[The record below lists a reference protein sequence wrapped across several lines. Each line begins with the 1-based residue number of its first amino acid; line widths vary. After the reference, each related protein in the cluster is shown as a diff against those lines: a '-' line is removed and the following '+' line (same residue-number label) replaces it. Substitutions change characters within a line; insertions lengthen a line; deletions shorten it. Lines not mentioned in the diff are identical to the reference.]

1 MLCKYKLLTSRVTVC
16 FLSHRAFNLAVVL
29 HLSSTRGEIIRPEDI
44 TPALQS
50 VVKRHS
56 ILRTTIHEVVNSG
69 IVSLVQKVH
78 PPSAFR
84 DCNIR
89 TIPED
94 SECDVQSLIREDV
107 FTPFN
112 LTEQQYHFTLF
123 VLSPQKLVLCMTFH
137 HIVMDGASLHIVVR
151 EVQRLIAGQ
160 QLSASVLPQF
170 VDLVKKDGKRDAE
183 KDVLLQRWINLLGL
197 VERCTSFGNPHPTHF
212 DHSPQSYLN
221 TQQYLQVPQ
230 TTLDAMKAARG
241 SNVSSV
247 ILLATAFA
255 FALCRYTGATD
266 IVFGMLTMNRS
277 RESENVL
284 GCLANALPLHVDFR
298 KSKTLDDLL
307 KQVRMNYGLIL
318 DGGIDL
324 AELVPHIPCLQRGFT
339 TPVRTS
345 PLQVFFSFY
354 NVGQERLAQVL
365 KLERGVE
372 VKCDIQVPKPE
383 HTHADLFFE
392 ASKNQEDVFYWESRK
407 SVLGV
412 SKVHHLHSLM
422 CQAIE
427 DLAAQKYTGS
437 LPATQVVRP
446 SIAEHSEDVNQV
458 TSVPYSHLFY
468 IERFEIKASDIPDRP
483 AFKHNGVTFTYCE
496 AVLIMRKIAAWLWEK
511 GLRPCDRVAVYLT
524 RTPRLYL
531 SILAVL
537 KFAAAYVPIA
547 LQNSPR
553 RIAKIL
559 KRANAKILI
568 TEESL
573 RKAVPSDWTGKT
585 LCLDPGSNL
594 LVADS
599 FVTLPKIT
607 YHAKH
612 LFYIIFTSGTTG
624 EPKGVAITNGN
635 MRATLNNFK
644 RLLTPEDTQVTLASL
659 NVAFDAHVQDSLA
672 PLLNGACVVVAE
684 DITEISHGVTYAAA
698 AVSAASVVKFPSSMQ
713 VLGVGGEPFT
723 QQCYENTKTIP
734 KVINFYGPTECTVF
748 ATTNRVTG
756 SEHDISN
763 IGKPLPGVKVMVLD
777 ESKQLVPISCPG
789 ILHIGG
795 PIVSSVGYYYSD
807 AQQTKKA
814 FIPNPLDPSE
824 TIYCTGDCVCMV
836 PDGSLQFLG
845 RIDDQVKLRGMR
857 FQLLEVEQTLLSCPH
872 VSAAVATVRNQSMP
886 SAQLVAY
893 VTPKHIS
900 TMAVLQYVS
909 CHLPSYMVP
918 SVIVALDKMPL
929 TREGK
934 VDKKAL
940 SRLPLEAH
948 VDSVSEPSDQQSSEL
963 AMKLATIFGQVLG
976 IKEFPPTADFFSS
989 GGHSLLIF
997 TLVTLINQQMH
1008 CDINIS
1014 HVIQNTTPVS
1024 LAAVVEET
1032 LQEDRKAGPYIPP
1045 EKLIHYQ
1052 SDEVLQS
1059 HLKLKAQLEFQH
1071 SSKEQTEILQPP
1083 NSPEELPIF
1092 FIHAGVIGWSLPY
1105 TKLAQ
1110 SLGRY
1115 SVAIQRTSDTPTSS
1129 LQEMAASLIQAVRSV
1144 QPHGPYKVAGL
1155 CFGAYLVYEMSKQL
1169 SDAGEQVELVV
1180 LLDNSPVSASH
1191 PKAFNE
1197 AGQPLP
1203 STPAHPVHF
1212 FQRVLDLQFPPQ
1224 ILQFSKEDVN
1234 IDDITAIILTTYHW
1248 LPFSATDLK
1257 DAYVWFIS
1265 YLRCCLFNYCPQ
1277 PCSTIENSL
1286 LIRNKEHKLFA
1297 SHDYGLLQ
1305 LVRPETLS
1313 VVIAPRDINVGELSE
1328 KRTVN
1333 FITSAIE
1340 LYLNK

>member
-1 MLCKYKLLTSRVTVC
+1 M
-16 FLSHRAFNLAVVL
+16 
-29 HLSSTRGEIIRPEDI
+29 IRPEDI

-50 VVKRHS
+50 IVERHS
-56 ILRTTIHEVVNSG
+56 ILRTTIHEVVNNG
-69 IVSLVQKVH
+69 VVSLVQKVH
-78 PPSAFR
+78 PPCAFR

-89 TIPED
+89 MIPGG
-94 SECDVQSLIREDV
+94 SECDIQSLIQEDM
-107 FTPFN
+107 FTSFN

-123 VLSPQKLVLCMTFH
+123 VLSPQKLVLCMAFH

-160 QLSASVLPQF
+160 QLSPGIPPQF
-170 VDLVKKDGKRDAE
+170 FDFIKKGGREDGK
-183 KDVLLQRWINLLGL
+183 KGVLLQRWIHLLGL
-197 VERCTSFGNPHPTHF
+197 VEHCTSFGHPHLTHI
-212 DHSPQSYLN
+212 DHTLQSYLN
-221 TQQYLQVPQ
+221 THQYLQVPQ

-255 FALCRYTGATD
+255 FALCRYTGTTN
-266 IVFGMLTMNRS
+266 IVFGMLTKNRN

-284 GCLANALPLHVDFR
+284 GCLANALPLHVDFS
-298 KSKTLDDLL
+298 KSQTLDDLL

-324 AELVPHIPCLQRGFT
+324 TELVPHIPCLQRGFNA
-339 TPVRTS
+339 PVRAS

-383 HTHADLFFE
+383 HTLADLFFE
-392 ASKNQEDVFYWESRK
+392 ASRNQEDVFHWESRK

-412 SKVHHLHSLM
+412 SEVHHLHGLM

-427 DLAAQKYTGS
+427 ELAAQKCTGS
-437 LPATQVVRP
+437 LPATQIVRP
-446 SIAEHSEDVNQV
+446 SIAEHSEGASQA
-458 TSVPYSHLFY
+458 TTVPYSCLFY
-468 IERFEIKASDIPDRP
+468 IERFEIKAYDIPDHP
-483 AFKHNGVTFTYCE
+483 AFKQNGVTLTYRE

-511 GLRPCDRVAVYLT
+511 NVRPCDHVAVYLT
-524 RTPRLYL
+524 RTPHLYL

-537 KFAAAYVPIA
+537 KCAAAYVPIA
-547 LQNSPR
+547 LQNTPQ

-559 KRANAKILI
+559 QHADAKILI
-568 TEESL
+568 TEKSL
-573 RKAVPSDWTGKT
+573 LKAVPSDWTGKT
-585 LCLDPGSNL
+585 LCVDPGSNL
-594 LVADS
+594 LLAVS
-599 FVTLPKIT
+599 TVTLPKIT
-607 YHAKH
+607 YCAEQ

-635 MRATLNNFK
+635 MRAALNNFQK
-644 RLLTPEDTQVTLASL
+644 LLTPEDTQVTLASL
-659 NVAFDAHVQDSLA
+659 NVAFDAHVLDSLA
-672 PLLNGACVVVAE
+672 PLLNGACVVVAK
-684 DITEISHGVTYAAA
+684 DITEIPHGVTYTATV
-698 AVSAASVVKFPSSMQ
+698 VSAASVVKFPSSMQ

-723 QQCYENTKTIP
+723 QQCYENTKTIS
-734 KVINFYGPTECTVF
+734 KVSNFYGPTECTVF
-748 ATTNRVTG
+748 ATTKIVTG

-763 IGKPLPGVKVMVLD
+763 IGKPLHGVKVMVLNK
-777 ESKQLVPISCPG
+777 SKQLVPISCPG

-795 PIVSSVGYYYSD
+795 PIVSSVGYYND

-814 FIPNPLDPSE
+814 FVPNPLDPSE
-824 TIYCTGDCVCMV
+824 TIYCTGDCVCML

-845 RIDDQVKLRGMR
+845 RMDDQVKLRGMR
-857 FQLLEVEQTLLSCPH
+857 FQLLEVEQTLSSCPH
-872 VSAAVATVRNQSMP
+872 VSAAVATVRNQSTP

-893 VTPKHIS
+893 VTPKLIS
-900 TMAVLQYVS
+900 TTAVLQYVS

-940 SRLPLEAH
+940 SRMPLEPH
-948 VDSVSEPSDQQSSEL
+948 VGSASEPSDQQHSEIALRL
-963 AMKLATIFGQVLG
+963 AAIFGQVLG
-976 IKEFPPTADFFSS
+976 IKDFPPTADFFSS

-997 TLVTLINQQMH
+997 TLVSLINQQMH
-1008 CDINIS
+1008 CSINIS

-1024 LAAVVEET
+1024 LAAVLKET
-1032 LQEDRKAGPYIPP
+1032 LQQDRKAGPYIPP

-1059 HLKLKAQLEFQH
+1059 HLKLKAQLEFQR
-1071 SSKEQTEILQPP
+1071 SSKEQTKILHPS

-1129 LQEMAASLIQAVRSV
+1129 LQEMATSLVQAVRSI

-1169 SDAGEQVELVV
+1169 SDAGEQVELAV
-1180 LLDNSPVSASH
+1180 LLDNSPVGESH
-1191 PKAFNE
+1191 PKVFNK
-1197 AGQPLP
+1197 AGHPLP

-1212 FQRVLDLQFPPQ
+1212 FQHILNLQFPREV
-1224 ILQFSKEDVN
+1224 LKLNEEDVN
-1234 IDDITAIILTTYHW
+1234 IDDVTATILATYHW

-1277 PCSTIENSL
+1277 SCPIIENCL

-1305 LVRPETLS
+1305 LVRPGSLS
-1313 VVIAPRDINVGELSE
+1313 VVVAPKDINVGELSE
-1328 KRTVN
+1328 RSTVN
-1333 FITSAIE
+1333 FVTSAIE

>member
-1 MLCKYKLLTSRVTVC
+1 MFTS
-16 FLSHRAFNLAVVL
+16 
-29 HLSSTRGEIIRPEDI
+29 
-44 TPALQS
+44 
-50 VVKRHS
+50 
-56 ILRTTIHEVVNSG
+56 
-69 IVSLVQKVH
+69 
-78 PPSAFR
+78 
-84 DCNIR
+84 
-89 TIPED
+89 
-94 SECDVQSLIREDV
+94 
-107 FTPFN
+107 FN
-112 LTEQQYHFTLF
+112 LTKQQYHFTLF
-123 VLSPQKLVLCMTFH
+123 VLSPQKLVLCMAFH

-160 QLSASVLPQF
+160 QLSAGIPPQF
-170 VDLVKKDGKRDAE
+170 FDFISKSRREDGK
-183 KDVLLQRWINLLGL
+183 KGVLLQRWINLLGL
-197 VERCTSFGNPHPTHF
+197 VEHCTSIGHPHPAHI
-212 DHSPQSYLN
+212 DHTPLN

-230 TTLDAMKAARG
+230 TTLDALKAARR

-247 ILLATAFA
+247 ILLVTAFA
-255 FALCRYTGATD
+255 FTLCRYTGTTN
-266 IVFGMLTMNRS
+266 IVFGMLTMNRN

-284 GCLANALPLHVDFR
+284 GCLANALPFHVDFS
-298 KSKTLDDLL
+298 KSQTLDDLL
-307 KQVRMNYGLIL
+307 KQIRMNYGLIL

-324 AELVPHIPCLQRGFT
+324 TELVPHIPCLQWGLN
-339 TPVRTS
+339 TPVRAS

-392 ASKNQEDVFYWESRK
+392 ASRNQQDVFYWESRK

-412 SKVHHLHSLM
+412 TEVHHLHRLM

-427 DLAAQKYTGS
+427 ELAAQKCTGS
-437 LPATQVVRP
+437 LPDTQIVRP
-446 SIAEHSEDVNQV
+446 SIAEHSEDASQA

-468 IERFEIKASDIPDRP
+468 IERFEIKAADTPDHP
-483 AFKHNGVTFTYCE
+483 AFKQNGVTLTYHE
-496 AVLIMRKIAAWLWEK
+496 AVLIMQKIAAWLWMK
-511 GLRPCDRVAVYLT
+511 NVRPCDHVAVYLT
-524 RTPRLYL
+524 RTPHLFL

-537 KFAAAYVPIA
+537 KCAAAYVPIA
-547 LQNSPR
+547 LQNTPQ
-553 RIAKIL
+553 RIEKIL
-559 KRANAKILI
+559 RHADAKILI
-568 TEESL
+568 TEKSL
-573 RKAVPSDWTGKT
+573 LKSVPSEWTRKT
-585 LCLDPGSNL
+585 LCVDPGSNL
-594 LVADS
+594 LLAAS
-599 FVTLPKIT
+599 TVTLPKIT
-607 YHAKH
+607 YSAEQ

-635 MRATLNNFK
+635 MRATLNNFQK
-644 RLLTPEDTQVTLASL
+644 LLTPEDTQVTLASL

-672 PLLNGACVVVAE
+672 PLLNGACVVVAK
-684 DITEISHGVTYAAA
+684 DITEIPHGVTYAAA

-723 QQCYENTKTIP
+723 QQCYENTKEIS

-748 ATTNRVTG
+748 ATTNIVTG
-756 SEHDISN
+756 SEDDISN

-777 ESKQLVPISCPG
+777 KSKQLVPISCPG

-795 PIVSSVGYYYSD
+795 PIVSSVGYYND
-807 AQQTKKA
+807 AQQTKEA
-814 FIPNPLDPSE
+814 FVPNPLDPSE
-824 TIYCTGDCVCMV
+824 TIYCTGDCVCML

-845 RIDDQVKLRGMR
+845 RTDDQVKLRGMR

-872 VSAAVATVRNQSMP
+872 VSAAVATVRNQSTP

-893 VTPKHIS
+893 VTPKLIS
-900 TMAVLQYVS
+900 TTAVQQYVS
-909 CHLPSYMVP
+909 CRLPSYMVP
-918 SVIVALDKMPL
+918 STIVALDKMPL

-940 SRLPLEAH
+940 SRMRLEAP
-948 VDSVSEPSDQQSSEL
+948 VDSASEPSDQQHSEIALRL
-963 AMKLATIFGQVLG
+963 ALIFGQVLG
-976 IKEFPPTADFFSS
+976 IKNFPPTADFFSS

-997 TLVTLINQQMH
+997 TLVSLINQQMH
-1008 CDINIS
+1008 CNINIG
-1014 HVIQNTTPVS
+1014 HIIQSTTPVS
-1024 LAAVVEET
+1024 LAAVLKET
-1032 LQEDRKAGPYIPP
+1032 LKQDRKAGPSIPP

-1059 HLKLKAQLEFQH
+1059 HLKLKAQLEFQR
-1071 SSKEQTEILQPP
+1071 SSKEQTKILHPP

-1115 SVAIQRTSDTPTSS
+1115 SVAVQRTSDTPSSS
-1129 LQEMAASLIQAVRSV
+1129 LQEMAASLIQAVRSI

-1169 SDAGEQVELVV
+1169 SDAGEQVELAV
-1180 LLDNSPVSASH
+1180 LLDNSPICESH
-1191 PKAFNE
+1191 PKVFNK
-1197 AGQPLP
+1197 AGHPLP

-1212 FQRVLDLQFPPQ
+1212 FQHILNLQFPPDV
-1224 ILQFSKEDVN
+1224 LQLNKENVNIEDV
-1234 IDDITAIILTTYHW
+1234 TAIILTTYHW

-1257 DAYVWFIS
+1257 DAYFWFIS

-1277 PCSTIENSL
+1277 PCPIIENCL
-1286 LIRNKEHKLFA
+1286 LIRNKEHKLFT

-1305 LVRPETLS
+1305 LVRPDSLS
-1313 VVIAPRDINVGELSE
+1313 VVIAPKDINVGELSE

-1333 FITSAIE
+1333 FVTSAIE